1 MADIFGIASPRRFP
15 DGFPPIAIYRL
26 QLFPCGRCAVA
37 VEGPRTV
44 YYERNMVPL
53 GDSVSWGYEP
63 DPRGEDD
70 RLLDRRTDYLVES
83 LARILGRPVQEVR
96 EAFLPRTRIMWK
108 TRAQTAREI
117 EESLKIQVS
126 GLTSLFAGAKQ
137 RREIDLPSIQ
147 LTITP
152 KVCDYRERDKSPLP
166 ESGPRE
172 LRLDLK

>member
-1 MADIFGIASPRRFP
+1 
-15 DGFPPIAIYRL
+15 
-26 QLFPCGRCAVA
+26 
-37 VEGPRTV
+37 
-44 YYERNMVPL
+44 
-53 GDSVSWGYEP
+53 
-63 DPRGEDD
+63 
-70 RLLDRRTDYLVES
+70 
-83 LARILGRPVQEVR
+83 
-96 EAFLPRTRIMWK
+96 MWK